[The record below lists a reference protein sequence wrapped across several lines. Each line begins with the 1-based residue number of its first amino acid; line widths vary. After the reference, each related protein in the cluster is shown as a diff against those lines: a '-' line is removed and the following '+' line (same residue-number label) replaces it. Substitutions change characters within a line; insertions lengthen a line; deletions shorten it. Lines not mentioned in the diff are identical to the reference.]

1 MSFEQP
7 VSVEVSEKHAPH
19 AWTEQSRK
27 RLSKSMKKVW
37 VKRKRKV
44 AATAKVATPFARR
57 RRKSAEDVSRINLVL
72 EGDSAKALA
81 TLARKLDEEWG
92 IGVTYS
98 QALRYVLRQWAGE
111 GRSA

>member
-7 VSVEVSEKHAPH
+7 VSVEESEKHAPH
-19 AWTEQSRK
+19 RWTEQSRK
-27 RLSKSMKKVW
+27 KLSKSMKKAW
-37 VKRKRKV
+37 VKRKHKV
-44 AATAKVATPFARR
+44 AATVPAATTIARR
-57 RRKSAEDVSRINLVL
+57 KRKPAEDVSRINLVL
-72 EGDSAKALA
+72 DGESAKALA

-98 QALRYVLRQWAGE
+98 QALRYVLRQWVGE